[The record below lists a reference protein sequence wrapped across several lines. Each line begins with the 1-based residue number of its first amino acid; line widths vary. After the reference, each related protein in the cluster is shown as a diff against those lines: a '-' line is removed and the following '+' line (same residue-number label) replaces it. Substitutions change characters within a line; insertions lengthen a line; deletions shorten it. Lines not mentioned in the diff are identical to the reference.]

1 MALTRKFLSAL
12 GIDADKVDE
21 IISAHSDTVDALK
34 AERDGFKADAE
45 AYKEAKGQIEKLEK
59 QVKEYEDSQGNED
72 SYKVKY
78 EAIKDEY
85 DSYKKSVQ
93 ADAEKQTKTTVLK
106 DLLKEI
112 GISEKRI
119 DAVVKVSD
127 VDSIELDK
135 DGNIKKVD
143 DLKEKLK
150 DEWADFIVTETKQ
163 GADVKKPPKNEGNGK
178 MTKED
183 ILKIADTTERQKAMI
198 ENHELFGI

>member
-12 GIDADKVDE
+12 GIEADKVDE
-21 IISAHSDTVDALK
+21 IISAHSETVDALK

-45 AYKEAKGQIEKLEK
+45 AYKTAKADIDKLEK
-59 QVKEYEDSQGNED
+59 QVKEYEDAQGNED

-78 EAIKDEY
+78 EAIKEEY
-85 DSYKKSVQ
+85 DSYKKGVE
-93 ADAEKQTKTTVLK
+93 AEATKQVKLTAFK
-106 DLLKEI
+106 DLLKDI

-119 DAVVKVSD
+119 DAVAKVSD
-127 VDSIELDK
+127 IDSLELDK

-150 DEWADFIVTETKQ
+150 EEWSDFIVTETKQ